1 MKLHWTHLQSF
12 SKHFVACVH
21 VVHVGSC
28 SFSPFLWPSL
38 IPRQQKHMRWNMA
51 DHVLEDGLVENTSQR
66 NLEEAYSLIIAI
78 DQTLIT
84 LFMQRLLED
93 ILIWVLR
100 IWKITGRSRN
110 WKSLHFEQQPNQL
123 HGRHLYLSYLSS
135 KVEMART
142 AGWELKAIICM
153 WNVQK
158 RSHPSERKQML
169 RHRDLQRLRWQ
180 EQQDGN
186 WKSSTDSSTL
196 FPFSTCIIIPWVAVQ
211 IFQGKRF
218 VLLEPQVCV
227 LSTLVGSMN
236 LNLDLNLRFNFGSLL
251 LYLLHHMERCLNLNW
266 KVKVSFE

>member
-1 MKLHWTHLQSF
+1 MGPFTQLLRSVFDLSKRNFTELWTKTFISQNILYVVLGS
-12 SKHFVACVH
+12 VALYRLTCCRRTMRK
-21 VVHVGSC
+21 G
-28 SFSPFLWPSL
+28 FLWNYIEPTFNHS
-38 IPRQQKHMRWNMA
+38 
-51 DHVLEDGLVENTSQR
+51 VNTSQR

-196 FPFSTCIIIPWVAVQ
+196 FPFSTWNTTLLSFN
-211 IFQGKRF
+211 FQ
-218 VLLEPQVCV
+218 
-227 LSTLVGSMN
+227 S
-236 LNLDLNLRFNFGSLL
+236 RFNDKYFMG
-251 LYLLHHMERCLNLNW
+251 
-266 KVKVSFE
+266 